1 MLTRKTSSCGTLPAR
16 RRLPPAG
23 TLVLTAALS
32 LCIGWLPQA
41 GGMAPALAAPA
52 EPAVE
57 AVVPAA
63 SSFADLAEKVAPSVV
78 NLTVSRKLEGVRFR
92 VPSPFGSGDPF
103 GEFFRQFEQMP
114 SVPQQQGVGTG
125 FIISED
131 GYILTNN
138 HVVQDSEEISVRLLD
153 DRELRGKVVGRDP
166 KTDLAL
172 VKVESDTP
180 LPAARLGDS
189 NTARVGEW
197 VVAVGNP
204 YGLNHTVTAGIVS
217 AKGRTL
223 EGPYDDFIQT
233 DASINP
239 GNSGGPLLNMKGE
252 VIGINAQIVAGG
264 QGLGF
269 AVPVNLAKQIVP
281 LLQTSGRFDRGWVGV
296 SIQDLTPEMAS
307 HFGIEGK
314 KGALVAD
321 VTPDGPAGK
330 AGVRR
335 GDVIVEYQK
344 KPINESHDLPIL
356 VAATPV
362 GREVSIKVL
371 RSGAEQAMNVKIG
384 RLEEEGEAASVAA
397 AEGGSAGKLGLAV
410 RELTPEIAKRLEVE
424 LGEGV
429 VVAQV
434 APGSPA
440 AEAGIRPGD
449 LILEVN
455 KKPVKDP
462 ASFSAALGRRGD
474 ESVLVLIERGGQ
486 SLYMAVKRGDEKRG

>member
-1 MLTRKTSSCGTLPAR
+1 MFARKSSGEETLRAQGPAAR
-16 RRLPPAG
+16 GRA
-23 TLVLTAALS
+23 LVLAAAL
-32 LCIGWLPQA
+32 LFCA
-41 GGMAPALAAPA
+41 GVLAGAWMSRPGGVTPAFAAPA
-52 EPAVE
+52 EPEAE

-78 NLTVSRKLEGVRFR
+78 NITVSKKLEGVRFR

-103 GEFFRQFEQMP
+103 GEFFRQFEQAP
-114 SVPQQQGVGTG
+114 PAARQQGVGTG
-125 FIISED
+125 FIISQD

-138 HVVQDSEEISVRLLD
+138 HVVQDAEDITVRLLD

-189 NTARVGEW
+189 DKARVGEW

-217 AKGRTL
+217 AKGRAL

-264 QGLGF
+264 QGIGF

-281 LLQTSGRFDRGWVGV
+281 QLQTTGRVDRGWLGV
-296 SIQDLTPEMAS
+296 SIQDLTPEMAT
-307 HFGIEGK
+307 HFNLEGR

-321 VTPDGPAGK
+321 VVPDGPAGK
-330 AGVRR
+330 AGVKR

-344 KPINESHDLPIL
+344 KPDQGEP
-356 VAATPV
+356 
-362 GREVSIKVL
+362 
-371 RSGAEQAMNVKIG
+371 RSAHPGGGDPGGAGGLDQG
-384 RLEEEGEAASVAA
+384 PPLGQGTGHEGEDRAS
-397 AEGGSAGKLGLAV
+397 
-410 RELTPEIAKRLEVE
+410 R
-424 LGEGV
+424 
-429 VVAQV
+429 
-434 APGSPA
+434 
-440 AEAGIRPGD
+440 
-449 LILEVN
+449 
-455 KKPVKDP
+455 
-462 ASFSAALGRRGD
+462 GRR
-474 ESVLVLIERGGQ
+474 
-486 SLYMAVKRGDEKRG
+486 